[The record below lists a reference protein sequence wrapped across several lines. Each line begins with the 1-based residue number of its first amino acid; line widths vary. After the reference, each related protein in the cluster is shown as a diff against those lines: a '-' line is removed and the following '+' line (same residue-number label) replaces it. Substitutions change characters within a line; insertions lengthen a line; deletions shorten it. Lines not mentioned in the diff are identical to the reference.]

1 MQNPERSRPLSVV
14 SRGTAASSGVLQ
26 NGIHAASP
34 DINST
39 PPRRVLTALSLSLSG
54 AFRVDIVFFEPAV
67 QGRTAHTIPFP
78 SPGGEPF
85 PAAAGGRYRLII
97 AALFHAR

>member
-14 SRGTAASSGVLQ
+14 SRGTAASSGALQ

-67 QGRTAHTIPFP
+67 QGRTAYTQH
-78 SPGGEPF
+78 SRRGSHV
-85 PAAAGGRYRLII
+85 AAAALQRIRYL
-97 AALFHAR
+97 